1 MSTAVQA
8 QALSLCGI
16 LIESKR
22 IIGAHSR
29 HFLAL
34 SLLFLLPLSFS
45 LITYPALSQTDSV
58 ATPSLLFS
66 THHQPTPHHLLLLI
80 LYSLLLL
87 LLSLSALASI
97 THSTYHGFYGRPVKL
112 VSALKSLTRS
122 LLPLVSTSIAS
133 QSILLVVALA
143 FLLFVGLVVKLAETL
158 GFAIDYNSIYC
169 SALSV
174 LVALAF
180 VLIVVYLQVNWSL
193 ASVVVV
199 AESKWGLEP
208 LRRSSYLIRG
218 MRSVALSLLLL
229 YGASIGFFVWG
240 NSSLLVNLNGDSG
253 WRSWAA
259 VVETVLSSSFV
270 TLFML
275 NYVAASTVLYMYCK
289 ALHGELA
296 SEIAEEFAREYVSL
310 PFDDEKLPH
319 VVSVVLA

>member
-1 MSTAVQA
+1 MSTAVEA
-8 QALSLCGI
+8 QALGLCGV
-16 LIESKR
+16 LTESKR
-22 IIGAHSR
+22 IISAHSR

-45 LITYPALSQTDSV
+45 LITYPALSLTDFV
-58 ATPSLLFS
+58 ATPTLLFS
-66 THHQPTPHHLLLLI
+66 TPHQPTPHHLLLFV
-80 LYSLLLL
+80 LYSLLL
-87 LLSLSALASI
+87 LLSLSAVASI

-112 VSALKSLTRS
+112 VSALKSLARS

-143 FLLFVGLVVKLAETL
+143 ILLFIALVVKLAETL
-158 GFAIDYNSIYC
+158 GFAIDYNSTYC
-169 SALSV
+169 TALST
-174 LVALAF
+174 LVAVSF
-180 VLIVVYLQVNWSL
+180 GLIVVYLQVNWSL

-208 LRRSSYLIRG
+208 LWRSSYLIRG